1 MTSTLTDIQVH
12 RQIQVRVDMAA
23 SEPSPVSDE
32 SSSEG
37 YDL

>member
-1 MTSTLTDIQVH
+1 MSSTLADIH

-37 YDL
+37 YGF